1 MPIRR
6 SCFGGAAGIP
16 GGDDPRILLET
27 GKTLHYNFQAIGIS
41 FSPNKERVM
50 TETFCSSCIR
60 GAKSVLSLA
69 QASLSYHLARGG
81 AGGSLGYPDTAYELP
96 VAFGLTDLKVTTL
109 GGASPLLD
117 RAERLLRTPPTLEN
131 ALDAGA
137 ATLLAAEVLGALS
150 HKDGNPFP
158 APSVG
163 FVPDAILRKLGIFM
177 VDGSVPG
184 VAVVIG
190 KASEP
195 AAAAAMVRQFQE
207 IGLLVFLA
215 GDVVSQMDR
224 AGVKLGED
232 FKTFPLGPLPAV
244 IHAVNF
250 AVRAGLT
257 FGGIGRGQ
265 TGAMYDYLAHR
276 VKAFVCALGPLDDI
290 ALAVAAGAIRAGF
303 PVLSDQN
310 GPEIPGSLFRRPAGE
325 EMVRTGMEARG
336 IKVKIVKVPIPI
348 AFGPAYE
355 GERIRKSDTYA
366 EFGGGRSIA
375 FELVVSAPASE
386 VRDKEISVVGPGI
399 ADIPPGGTLPLG
411 IVVTVAGNRMQ
422 KDFESVLE
430 RRIHRIVNY
439 GEGTMH
445 VAQRDTTWI
454 RVSADAVA
462 KGFALADLGMMLYA
476 KLHADFENIVDRVSV
491 RILTREEDVRKEM
504 AFAKAAYAERDAR
517 ARTLTDDAVEEF
529 YSCTLC
535 QSFAPNHVCIIA
547 PERLGLC
554 GAINWLDGKAGFE
567 ITPTGPNQP
576 VRKGA
581 ALDPVKGAWD
591 GVNAFV
597 REHSRNTVPGFNLYS
612 IMDAPMTS
620 CGCFECILAVI
631 PEANGV
637 MAVNREFTGSDTP
650 CGMGFSTLAGS
661 VGGGIQ
667 TPGFMGVGK
676 HYLLSRK
683 FLGAEGGLPRLVWM
697 TKEMKEQ
704 LGVDLRARAAEIGMA
719 DLVDKIADETIAT
732 TPDRLLEYLAKVG
745 HPALSMPPLL

>member
-1 MPIRR
+1 
-6 SCFGGAAGIP
+6 
-16 GGDDPRILLET
+16 
-27 GKTLHYNFQAIGIS
+27 
-41 FSPNKERVM
+41 M
-50 TETFCSSCIR
+50 TEPFYYSCIQ
-60 GAKSVLSLA
+60 GAGSVLSLA
-69 QASLSYHLARGG
+69 RASLDYNLGRRGG
-81 AGGSLGYPDTAYELP
+81 DAPLGYPDTAYELP
-96 VAFGLTDLKVTTL
+96 VVFGLTDIKVRAL
-109 GGASPLLD
+109 ADASIVLSL
-117 RAERLLRTPPTLEN
+117 AEGLIRKQPTLAN

-150 HKDGNPFP
+150 HKEGNPFP
-158 APSVG
+158 PPSMG
-163 FVPDAILRKLGIFM
+163 FIPDSILRKLGIFM

-184 VAVVIG
+184 VAVAIG
-190 KASEP
+190 KAGDP

-215 GDVVSQMDR
+215 GELVGQVEK
-224 AGVKLGED
+224 AGVKLGDD

-257 FGGIGRGQ
+257 FGGLGRGQ
-265 TGAMYDYLAHR
+265 ADAMYGYLANR

-290 ALAVAAGAIRAGF
+290 ALAVAAGAMKAGF
-303 PVLSDQN
+303 PVLTDRDL
-310 GPEIPGSLFRRPAGE
+310 PEIPGLLFRRPAGE
-325 EMVRTGMEARG
+325 EMVRSGMEARG

-355 GERIRKSDTYA
+355 GERIRKSDTHA
-366 EFGGGRSIA
+366 EFGGGRA
-375 FELVVSAPASE
+375 AAYELVTSAPPSG
-386 VRDKEISVVGPGI
+386 VRDKEITVVGPDI
-399 ADIPPGGTLPLG
+399 ADIPKGGTLPLG

-454 RVSADAVA
+454 RVSDEAVSR
-462 KGFALADLGMMLYA
+462 GFTLSDLGMMLYA
-476 KLHADFENIVDRVSV
+476 KMHADFENIVDKVSV
-491 RILTREEDVRKEM
+491 TIHTREEDVRKGL
-504 AFAKAAYAERDAR
+504 AYAKTVYAERDAR

-535 QSFAPNHVCIIA
+535 QSFAPNHVCIVA

-554 GAINWLDGKAGFE
+554 GAINWLDGKAGYE

-576 VRKGA
+576 VKKGA
-581 ALDPVKGAWD
+581 VLDPVKGAWD

-637 MAVNREFTGSDTP
+637 MVVNREFAGAETP

-661 VGGGIQ
+661 VGGGAQ

-704 LGVDLRARAAEIGMA
+704 LGADLRARAAEIGMP
-719 DLVDKIADETIAT
+719 DLVDKIADETIAV
-732 TPDRLLEYLAKVG
+732 TPDKLLEHLVKVG
-745 HPALSMPPLL
+745 HPALSMPSLL

>member
-1 MPIRR
+1 
-6 SCFGGAAGIP
+6 
-16 GGDDPRILLET
+16 
-27 GKTLHYNFQAIGIS
+27 
-41 FSPNKERVM
+41 M
-50 TETFCSSCIR
+50 TEQLCSSCIR
-60 GAKSVLSLA
+60 GARSVLSLA
-69 QASLSYHLARGG
+69 RDSLSRDIARRGTD
-81 AGGSLGYPDTAYELP
+81 AALSYPETAYELP
-96 VAFGLTDLKVTTL
+96 VAFALTDLNVTTL
-109 GGASPLLD
+109 GGASRLLD
-117 RAERLLRTPPTLEN
+117 LADGLLRTPPTLEN

-137 ATLLAAEVLGALS
+137 ATLLSAEVLGALS
-150 HKDGNPFP
+150 YTDGNPFP
-158 APSVG
+158 PPSVG
-163 FVPDAILRKLGIFM
+163 FIPDSILRKLGIFM

-184 VAVVIG
+184 VAVVVG
-190 KASEP
+190 RAADPAS
-195 AAAAAMVRQFQE
+195 AAAMIRQFQE

-265 TGAMYDYLAHR
+265 AAAMYGYLANR
-276 VKAFVCALGPLDDI
+276 VKAFVCALGPLDEI
-290 ALAVAAGAIRAGF
+290 ALAVAAGALKAGF

-310 GPEIPGSLFRRPAGE
+310 VPEIPGALYRRPAGE

-355 GERIRKSDTYA
+355 GERIRKSDTHA
-366 EFGGGRSIA
+366 EFGGGRSTA
-375 FELVVSAPASE
+375 YELVVSAPLSE
-386 VRDKEISVVGPGI
+386 VRDKEITVVGPGI
-399 ADIPPGGTLPLG
+399 ADLPKGGTLPLG

-454 RVSADAVA
+454 RVSGEAAA
-462 KGFALADLGMMLYA
+462 KGFTLSDLGRMLYA
-476 KLHADFENIVDRVSV
+476 KLHADFENIVDKVSV
-491 RILTREEDVRKEM
+491 AIFTREEDVRNGL
-504 AFAKAAYAERDAR
+504 AFARTVYAERDAR
-517 ARTLTDDAVEEF
+517 ARTLTDDAVDEF

-535 QSFAPNHVCIIA
+535 QSFAPNHVCIVA

-554 GAINWLDGKAGFE
+554 GAINWLDGKAGYE

-576 VRKGA
+576 VKKGA
-581 ALDPVKGAWD
+581 VLDPVKGAWD

-597 REHSRNTVPGFNLYS
+597 REQSRNTVAGFNLYS

-620 CGCFECILAVI
+620 CGCFECVLAVI

-637 MAVNREFTGSDTP
+637 MAVNREFAGAETP

-661 VGGGIQ
+661 VGGGVQ

-676 HYLLSRK
+676 HYLLSRR
-683 FLGAEGGLPRLVWM
+683 FLAAEGGLPRLVWM
-697 TKEMKEQ
+697 TKEMKEH
-704 LGVDLRARAAEIGMA
+704 LGADLRARAAEIGMP
-719 DLVDKIADETIAT
+719 DLPDMIADETIAVT
-732 TPDRLLEYLAKVG
+732 NDQLVEYLTKVG
-745 HPALSMPPLL
+745 HPALSMRPLL

>member
-1 MPIRR
+1 MSEP
-6 SCFGGAAGIP
+6 
-16 GGDDPRILLET
+16 L
-27 GKTLHYNFQAIGIS
+27 Y
-41 FSPNKERVM
+41 
-50 TETFCSSCIR
+50 SSCLR
-60 GAKSVLSLA
+60 GARSVLSLA
-69 QASLSYHLARGG
+69 RASLSYNIGRRGPG
-81 AGGSLGYPDTAYELP
+81 AALGYPDTAYELP
-96 VAFGLTDLKVTTL
+96 IAFGLTDLKVTTL
-109 GGASPLLD
+109 GGADKLLD
-117 RAERLLRTPPTLEN
+117 LAEGLLRKPADLPN

-137 ATLLAAEVLGALS
+137 ATLLSAEVLGALS
-150 HKDGNPFP
+150 HGDGNPFP
-158 APSVG
+158 PPSTG
-163 FVPDAILRKLGIFM
+163 FLPDSILRRLGIFM

-190 KASEP
+190 R
-195 AAAAAMVRQFQE
+195 AADPTVAAAMIRRFQE

-224 AGVKLGED
+224 AGVKLGDD

-244 IHAVNF
+244 VHAVNF

-265 TGAMYDYLAHR
+265 ASAMYGYLANR
-276 VKAFVCALGPLDDI
+276 VKAFVCALGPLDEI
-290 ALAVAAGAIRAGF
+290 ALAVAAGAIKAGF
-303 PVLSDQN
+303 PVLSDQDV
-310 GPEIPGSLFRRPAGE
+310 PEIPGALLRCPAGE
-325 EMVRTGMEARG
+325 EMVRRGMEARG
-336 IKVKIVKVPIPI
+336 IKVRIVKVPIPI

-355 GERIRKSDTYA
+355 GERIRKADTHA
-366 EFGGGRSIA
+366 EFGGGRSVA
-375 FELVVSAPASE
+375 YELVVSAPLHE
-386 VRDKEISVVGPGI
+386 VRDKEITVVGPDI
-399 ADIPPGGTLPLG
+399 ADIPKGGTLPLG
-411 IVVTVAGNRMQ
+411 IVATVAGSRMQ

-445 VAQRDTTWI
+445 VAQRDATWI
-454 RVSADAVA
+454 RVSCEAAA
-462 KGFALADLGMMLYA
+462 RGFTLADLGMMLYA

-491 RILTREEDVRKEM
+491 AIHTVEEDVRKGL
-504 AFAKAAYAERDAR
+504 AFARTVYSERDAR

-535 QSFAPNHVCIIA
+535 QSFAPNHVCIVA

-554 GAINWLDGKAGFE
+554 GAINWLDGKAGYE

-581 ALDPVKGAWD
+581 LLDPVRGAWD

-612 IMDAPMTS
+612 IMEAPMTS
-620 CGCFECILAVI
+620 CGCFECVLAVI

-637 MAVNREFTGSDTP
+637 MAVNREFAGVETP

-661 VGGGIQ
+661 VGGGVQ

-697 TKEMKEQ
+697 TREMKEQ
-704 LGVDLRARAAEIGMA
+704 LGDDLRARAAEIGMP
-719 DLVDKIADETIAT
+719 DLVDKIADETIAVA
-732 TPDRLLEYLAKVG
+732 PDRLVEHLRKVG

>member
-1 MPIRR
+1 
-6 SCFGGAAGIP
+6 
-16 GGDDPRILLET
+16 
-27 GKTLHYNFQAIGIS
+27 
-41 FSPNKERVM
+41 M
-50 TETFCSSCIR
+50 TEPFFSSCIS
-60 GAKSVLSLA
+60 GARSVLSLA
-69 QASLSYHLARGG
+69 RASLEYHIARRGG
-81 AGGSLGYPDTAYELP
+81 EAPLGYPDTAYELP
-96 VAFGLTDLKVTTL
+96 VVFGLTDLKVTTL
-109 GGASPLLD
+109 GGAGKVLD
-117 RAERLLRTPPTLEN
+117 LAEGLLRKLPTAEN
-131 ALDAGA
+131 ALNAGA
-137 ATLLAAEVLGALS
+137 ATLLGAEVLGALS
-150 HKDGNPFP
+150 HAEGNPFP
-158 APSVG
+158 PPSVG
-163 FVPDAILRKLGIFM
+163 FIPDSILRKLGIFM

-184 VAVVIG
+184 VAVAIG
-190 KASEP
+190 RADDP

-215 GDVVSQMDR
+215 GDLVGQMDK

-257 FGGIGRGQ
+257 FGGLGRGQ
-265 TGAMYDYLAHR
+265 TGAMYDYLANR
-276 VKAFVCALGPLDDI
+276 VKAFVCALGPLDEI
-290 ALAVAAGAIRAGF
+290 ALAVAAGALKAGF
-303 PVLSDQN
+303 PVLSDRN
-310 GPEIPGSLFRRPAGE
+310 LPEIPGRLFRRPPGE
-325 EMVRTGMEARG
+325 EMVRAGMEARG
-336 IKVKIVKVPIPI
+336 IKVRIVKVPIPI

-355 GERIRKSDTYA
+355 GERIRKSDTHA
-366 EFGGGRSIA
+366 EFGGGRSVA
-375 FELVVSAPASE
+375 YELVVSAPLSE
-386 VRDKEISVVGPGI
+386 VRDKEIVVRGPDI
-399 ADIPPGGTLPLG
+399 RDIPKGGTLPLG
-411 IVVTVAGNRMQ
+411 IVVAVAGARMQ

-454 RVSADAVA
+454 RVSDEAVA
-462 KGFALADLGMMLYA
+462 KGFALADLGLMLYA
-476 KLHADFENIVDRVSV
+476 KLHADFENIVDRVAVTISTV
-491 RILTREEDVRKEM
+491 EEEIRKGLSS
-504 AFAKAAYAERDAR
+504 ARVVYAERDAR
-517 ARTLTDDAVEEF
+517 ARTLTDDAVDEF

-535 QSFAPNHVCIIA
+535 QSFAPNHVCIVA

-581 ALDPVKGAWD
+581 VLDSAKGAWD

-597 REHSRNTVPGFNLYS
+597 REHSRNTVPRINLYS

-637 MAVNREFTGSDTP
+637 MAVNREFAGQETP

-661 VGGGIQ
+661 VGGGVQ

-683 FLGAEGGLPRLVWM
+683 FLATEGGLARLVWM
-697 TKEMKEQ
+697 TREMKEQ
-704 LGVDLRARAAEIGMA
+704 LGADLRVRAAEIGIP
-719 DLVDKIADETIAT
+719 DLIDKIADETIAVC
-732 TPDRLLEYLAKVG
+732 PDKLRDHLARVG
-745 HPALSMPPLL
+745 HPALSLPPLL

>member
-1 MPIRR
+1 M
-6 SCFGGAAGIP
+6 SEQ
-16 GGDDPRILLET
+16 L
-27 GKTLHYNFQAIGIS
+27 Y
-41 FSPNKERVM
+41 
-50 TETFCSSCIR
+50 SSCIR
-60 GAKSVLSLA
+60 GARSVLSLA
-69 QASLSYHLARGG
+69 RASLSYNLAERGVN
-81 AGGSLGYPDTAYELP
+81 AFLGYPDTAYELP
-96 VAFGLTDLKVTTL
+96 VAFGLTDLKITTL
-109 GGASPLLD
+109 GGASTLLD
-117 RAERLLRTPPTLEN
+117 RAEGLLRNPPTLPN

-158 APSVG
+158 PPSVG
-163 FVPDAILRKLGIFM
+163 FLPDSILRRLGIFM

-190 KASEP
+190 RAADP
-195 AAAAAMVRQFQE
+195 AAAAAMIRQFQE

-224 AGVKLGED
+224 AGVKLGDD

-265 TGAMYDYLAHR
+265 TAAMYAYLANR
-276 VKAFVCALGPLDDI
+276 VKAFVCALGPLDEI
-290 ALAVAAGAIRAGF
+290 SLAVAAGAIKAGF

-310 GPEIPGSLFRRPAGE
+310 VPEIPGSLSRRPAGE
-325 EMVRTGMEARG
+325 AMVRTGMESRG
-336 IKVKIVKVPIPI
+336 IKVKLVKVPIPI

-355 GERIRKSDTYA
+355 GERIRKSDTHA
-366 EFGGGRSIA
+366 EFGGGRSTA
-375 FELVVSAPASE
+375 YELVVSAPLPE
-386 VRDKEISVVGPGI
+386 VRDKEITVVGPGI
-399 ADIPPGGTLPLG
+399 ADLPKGGTLPLG

-454 RVSADAVA
+454 RVSGEAAA
-462 KGFALADLGMMLYA
+462 KGFTLSDLGMMLYA
-476 KLHADFENIVDRVSV
+476 KIHADFENIVDKVSV
-491 RILTREEDVRKEM
+491 TIFTREEDVQKGLGLARTV
-504 AFAKAAYAERDAR
+504 YAERDAR

-554 GAINWLDGKAGFE
+554 GAINWLDGKAGYE

-576 VRKGA
+576 VEKGA
-581 ALDPVKGAWD
+581 ALDAVKGAWD

-612 IMDAPMTS
+612 IMEAPMTS

-637 MAVNREFTGSDTP
+637 MAVNREFTGAETP

-697 TKEMKEQ
+697 TKEMKDQ
-704 LGVDLRARAAEIGMA
+704 LGADLRARAAEIGMP

-732 TPDRLLEYLAKVG
+732 DPGRLVEYLTNVG
-745 HPALSMPPLL
+745 HPALSLPPLL

>member
-1 MPIRR
+1 
-6 SCFGGAAGIP
+6 
-16 GGDDPRILLET
+16 
-27 GKTLHYNFQAIGIS
+27 
-41 FSPNKERVM
+41 M
-50 TETFCSSCIR
+50 TESLCSSCML
-60 GAKSVLSLA
+60 GAKSVLSLTR
-69 QASLSYHLARGG
+69 ASLSQQIAERG
-81 AGGSLGYPDTAYELP
+81 ADAPLGYPDTAYELP
-96 VAFGLTDLKVTTL
+96 VVFGLTDLKVATL
-109 GGASPLLD
+109 RDGAKVLD
-117 RAERLLRTPPTLEN
+117 LAEGLIRNSPTLEN

-137 ATLLAAEVLGALS
+137 ATLLAADVLGGLS

-158 APSVG
+158 PPSVG
-163 FVPDAILRKLGIFM
+163 FVPDSILRKLGIYM

-190 KASEP
+190 RASDP

-215 GDVVSQMDR
+215 GDIVQQMDK
-224 AGVKLGED
+224 AGVKLGDD

-265 TGAMYDYLAHR
+265 SAAMYNYLSHR
-276 VKAFVCALGPLDDI
+276 VKAFVCALGPVDEI
-290 ALAVAAGAIRAGF
+290 GLAVAAGAMKAGF
-303 PVLSDQN
+303 PVLTDQN
-310 GPEIPGSLFRRPAGE
+310 LPEIPGALLRSPVGE
-325 EMVRTGMEARG
+325 EMVRAGMEARG
-336 IKVKIVKVPIPI
+336 IKAKILKVPIPI

-355 GERIRKSDTYA
+355 GERIRKSDTWA
-366 EFGGGRSIA
+366 EFGGGRGPA
-375 FELVVSAPASE
+375 YELVVSAPLSE
-386 VRDKEISVVGPGI
+386 VRDKEITVIGPGI
-399 ADIPPGGTLPLG
+399 SDIPKGGTLPLG
-411 IVVTVAGNRMQ
+411 IVVKVAGSRMQ

-454 RVSADAVA
+454 RVSCEA
-462 KGFALADLGMMLYA
+462 KERGFQLADLGMMIYA
-476 KLHADFENIVDRVSV
+476 KMHADFENIVDRVSV
-491 RILTREEDVRKEM
+491 AIHTREENVLKGI
-504 AFAKAAYAERDAR
+504 AFAKTLYAERDAR
-517 ARTLTDDAVEEF
+517 ARTLTDDAVDEF

-535 QSFAPNHVCIIA
+535 QSFAPNHVCIVA

-554 GAINWLDGKAGFE
+554 GAINWLDGKAGYE

-576 VRKGA
+576 VAKGA
-581 ALDPVKGAWD
+581 VLDPVKGAWD

-612 IMDAPMTS
+612 IMEAPMTS

-637 MAVNREFTGSDTP
+637 MVVNREFEGQGTP

-676 HYLLSRK
+676 HYLLSRR
-683 FLGAEGGLPRLVWM
+683 FLAAEGGLPRVVWM
-697 TKEMKEQ
+697 TREMKEH
-704 LGVDLRARAAEIGMA
+704 LGAELAARAAEIGMP
-719 DLVDKIADETIAT
+719 DLVDKIADETIAVS
-732 TPDRLLEYLAKVG
+732 PDQLVLHLKKVG

>member
-1 MPIRR
+1 
-6 SCFGGAAGIP
+6 
-16 GGDDPRILLET
+16 
-27 GKTLHYNFQAIGIS
+27 
-41 FSPNKERVM
+41 M
-50 TETFCSSCIR
+50 TESFCSSCIQ

-69 QASLSYHLARGG
+69 RASLSHHIAGRGG
-81 AGGSLGYPDTAYELP
+81 SAPLGYPDTAYELP
-96 VAFGLTDLKVTTL
+96 VAFGLTNLKVSTL
-109 GGASPLLD
+109 ADGEKVLD
-117 RAERLLRTPPTLEN
+117 LAEGLIRNAPTLEN
-131 ALDAGA
+131 ALEAGA
-137 ATLLAAEVLGALS
+137 ATLLAADVLGALS
-150 HKDGNPFP
+150 HKDGNPFSP
-158 APSVG
+158 PSVG
-163 FVPDAILRKLGIFM
+163 FVPDSILRKLGIFM
-177 VDGSVPG
+177 VDGTVPG
-184 VAVVIG
+184 VAVAIG
-190 KASEP
+190 RASDP

-215 GDVVSQMDR
+215 GDVAQQMEK
-224 AGVKLGED
+224 AGVKLGDD

-265 TGAMYDYLAHR
+265 TQAMYNYLSQR
-276 VKAFVCALGPLDDI
+276 VKAFVCALGPMDEI
-290 ALAVAAGAIRAGF
+290 GLAVIAGAMKAGF
-303 PVLSDQN
+303 PVLTDRN
-310 GPEIPGSLFRRPAGE
+310 LPEIPGALLRSPAGE
-325 EMVRTGMEARG
+325 EMVRAGMEARG
-336 IKVKIVKVPIPI
+336 IKAKIVKVPIPI

-366 EFGGGRSIA
+366 EFGGGRGPA
-375 FELVVSAPASE
+375 YELVVSAPLSE
-386 VRDKEISVVGPGI
+386 VRDKEIVVVGP
-399 ADIPPGGTLPLG
+399 DIPDMPKGGTLPLG

-454 RVSADAVA
+454 RVSFEAQT
-462 KGFALADLGMMLYA
+462 KGFRLADLGMMLYA
-476 KLHADFENIVDRVSV
+476 KMHADFENIVDRVSV
-491 RILTREEDVRKEM
+491 AIHTREEDVQRGI
-504 AFAKAAYAERDAR
+504 AFARTVYAERDAR
-517 ARTLTDDAVEEF
+517 AKTLTDDAVEEF

-535 QSFAPNHVCIIA
+535 QSFAPNHVCIVA

-554 GAINWLDGKAGFE
+554 GAINWLDGKAGYE

-576 VRKGA
+576 VMKGA
-581 ALDPVKGAWD
+581 VLDPVKGAWD

-637 MAVNREFTGSDTP
+637 MAVNREFEGSETP

-661 VGGGIQ
+661 VGGGAQ

-676 HYLLSRK
+676 HYLLSKR
-683 FLGAEGGLPRLVWM
+683 FLAAEGGLPRLVWM
-697 TKEMKEQ
+697 TKEMKEY
-704 LGVDLRARAAEIGMA
+704 LGADLAARAAEIGMPN
-719 DLVDKIADETIAT
+719 LVDMIADETVAV
-732 TPDRLLEYLAKVG
+732 TPEQLLLHLKKVG

>member
-1 MPIRR
+1 MNEP
-6 SCFGGAAGIP
+6 F
-16 GGDDPRILLET
+16 
-27 GKTLHYNFQAIGIS
+27 F
-41 FSPNKERVM
+41 
-50 TETFCSSCIR
+50 SSCIR

-69 QASLSYHLARGG
+69 RASLSYNLARRG
-81 AGGSLGYPDTAYELP
+81 ADASLGYPDTAYELP

-109 GGASPLLD
+109 GDASMLLD
-117 RAERLLRTPPTLEN
+117 LAEGLLRNPPTLDN

-137 ATLLAAEVLGALS
+137 ATLLSAEVLGALS

-158 APSVG
+158 PPSVG
-163 FVPDAILRKLGIFM
+163 FLPDSILRKLGIFM

-190 KASEP
+190 RATDP
-195 AAAAAMVRQFQE
+195 AAAAGMIRQFQE
-207 IGLLVFLA
+207 VGLLVFLA
-215 GDVVSQMDR
+215 GDVVSQMDK

-265 TGAMYDYLAHR
+265 AAAMYNYLANR
-276 VKAFVCALGPLDDI
+276 VKAFVCALGPLDEI
-290 ALAVAAGAIRAGF
+290 ATAVAAGAIKAGF

-310 GPEIPGSLFRRPAGE
+310 VQEIPGALLRRPVGE
-325 EMVRTGMEARG
+325 EMVRAGMEARG

-366 EFGGGRSIA
+366 EFGGGRSTA
-375 FELVVSAPASE
+375 YELVVSAPLSE
-386 VRDKEISVVGPGI
+386 VLDKEITVVGPGI
-399 ADIPPGGTLPLG
+399 ADMPKGGTLPLG

-454 RVSADAVA
+454 RVSAEAAA
-462 KGFALADLGMMLYA
+462 KGFTLSDLGMMLYA
-476 KLHADFENIVDRVSV
+476 KLHADFENIVDKVSV
-491 RILTREEDVRKEM
+491 AIFTREEDVKKGL
-504 AFAKAAYAERDAR
+504 AFAKTVYAERDAR

-535 QSFAPNHVCIIA
+535 QSFAPNHVCIVA

-554 GAINWLDGKAGFE
+554 GAINWLDGKAGYE

-581 ALDPVKGAWD
+581 VLDPVKGAWD
-591 GVNAFV
+591 GVNEFV

-631 PEANGV
+631 PEANGI
-637 MAVNREFTGSDTP
+637 MAVNREFIGSETP

-676 HYLLSRK
+676 HYILSRK

-704 LGVDLRARAAEIGMA
+704 LGADLRARAAEIGMP
-719 DLVDKIADETIAT
+719 DLIDKIADETIAA
-732 TPDRLLEYLAKVG
+732 TPERLVEHLRKVG